1 VCAPALLGRE
11 ATIPPVEHF
20 EVFLIV
26 LFVSVAVLNSIA
38 RWLAVPYPIPLV
50 LGGLVLGFLP
60 GIPDIELEPDLVL
73 LIFLPPLLYAAAF
86 FSDLRALRD
95 DLRPISVTSIG
106 LVLVTIVVVAVVGH
120 EAIGLSWPLAFALGA
135 IVSPTDPVAATAI
148 MRNLGAPRR
157 LVNLIEGESLVN
169 DATALVAYRVA
180 VAAAV
185 GGSFSAVDAGLEFL
199 GAAAGGIAIGLVVGF
214 VVGEIRRRLDDAPTE
229 ITISLL
235 TAYAAFIPAE
245 ELGLSGVLAAV
256 ATGIYL
262 GWRAP
267 ELIAPETRLQATAV
281 WDILVFLLNA
291 TLFILIGLQL
301 PLIVERLDAYS
312 AGEVAGYSA
321 LVCAT
326 VIATRFAFTFTM
338 PYVIRALDRR
348 PAQRERRVGAR
359 PRIVVA
365 WSGMRGAVSLAAALA
380 LPLQTDAGA
389 PLPERDLILFI
400 TFALILVTVVG
411 QGLTLPPLIRRLG
424 VREDGAEEEAEEM
437 RARWVAARAALDRLD
452 ELAVEEWTRDDTIER
467 VRGMYEFRWR
477 RVKVRA
483 GKIEDEDGI
492 EERSLAYQ
500 RLMHELY
507 AVQRR
512 AVVQL
517 RNGGEIS
524 NDVMHRIE
532 RELDLEESRLEV

>member
-1 VCAPALLGRE
+1 
-11 ATIPPVEHF
+11 VEDF
-20 EVFLIV
+20 EIV
-26 LFVSVAVLNSIA
+26 LVALFVSVAGLNALA
-38 RWLAVPYPIPLV
+38 RWLSVPYPIPLV
-50 LGGLVLGFLP
+50 LGGLVLGLLP
-60 GIPDIELEPDLVL
+60 GMPEIELEPDLVL
-73 LIFLPPLLYAAAF
+73 VIFLPPLLYAAAF
-86 FSDLRALRD
+86 FSDLRALRS
-95 DLRPISVTSIG
+95 DLRAISLASVG
-106 LVLVTIVVVAVVGH
+106 LVLVTIGAVAVIGH

-148 MRNLGAPRR
+148 MRQLGAPRR
-157 LVNLIEGESLVN
+157 LVNVIEGESLVN

-180 VAAAV
+180 VTAAV
-185 GGSFSAVDAGLEFL
+185 GGSFSALDAGLEFV
-199 GAAAGGIAIGLVVGF
+199 GAAGGGIAIGLVVGF
-214 VVGEIRRRLDDAPTE
+214 VVAEIRDRLDDAPTE

-235 TAYAAFIPAE
+235 TAYAAFIPAD

-256 ATGIYL
+256 TAGVYL

-267 ELIAPETRLQATAV
+267 ELITPQTRLQSTAV
-281 WDILVFLLNA
+281 WEILVFLLNA

-301 PLIVERLDAYS
+301 PVITEGLGAYTT
-312 AGEVAGYSA
+312 GELVGYSA
-321 LVCAT
+321 LVCAI
-326 VIATRFAFTFTM
+326 VIASRFAFMFTM

-348 PAQRERRVGAR
+348 PQQRERRVGPRA
-359 PRIVVA
+359 RIVSA
-365 WSGMRGAVSLAAALA
+365 WAGMRGAVSLAAALA
-380 LPLQTDAGA
+380 LPLETDAGA
-389 PLPERDLILFI
+389 PLPGRDLILFI

-411 QGLTLPPLIRRLG
+411 QGLSLPYLIRRLG

-437 RARWVAARAALDRLD
+437 RARWVASRAALERLD
-452 ELAVEEWTRDDTIER
+452 ELAIEEWTLDDTIER
-467 VRGMYEFRWR
+467 LRRLYEFRQR

-492 EERSLAYQ
+492 EARSLAYQ

-507 AVQRR
+507 TVQRR
-512 AVVQL
+512 AVVEL

>member
-1 VCAPALLGRE
+1 
-11 ATIPPVEHF
+11 VEHF
-20 EVFLIV
+20 EIFLAA
-26 LFVSVAVLNSIA
+26 LFVSVAGLNAIA
-38 RWLAVPYPIPLV
+38 RWLSVPYPIPLV
-50 LGGLVLGFLP
+50 LGGLVLGLIP

-73 LIFLPPLLYAAAF
+73 VIFLPPLLYAAAF
-86 FSDLRALRD
+86 FSDLRALRS
-95 DLRPISVTSIG
+95 DLRAISIAAIG
-106 LVLVTIVVVAVVGH
+106 LVLLTMGTVAIVAH
-120 EAIGLSWPLAFALGA
+120 EVIGMSWALAFALGA

-148 MRNLGAPRR
+148 MRHLRAPRR
-157 LVNLIEGESLVN
+157 LVNFIEGESLVN

-185 GGSFSAVDAGLEFL
+185 GGTFSAMDAGLEFL
-199 GAAAGGIAIGLVVGF
+199 GAAAGGIAIGLVVAL

-235 TAYAAFIPAE
+235 TPYAAFVPAD

-256 ATGIYL
+256 TAGIYL

-267 ELIAPETRLQATAV
+267 ELITPQTRLQATAV
-281 WDILVFLLNA
+281 WEILTFLLNA

-301 PLIVERLDAYS
+301 PVIADGLDAYTM
-312 AGEVAGYSA
+312 GELVGYAA

-326 VIATRFAFTFTM
+326 VIGTRFAFAFTI

-348 PAQRERRVGAR
+348 PSQRARRLGAR
-359 PRIVVA
+359 PRIVSSWA
-365 WSGMRGAVSLAAALA
+365 GMRGAVSLAAALA

-389 PLPERDLILFI
+389 PLPDRDLILFI

-411 QGLTLPPLIRRLG
+411 QGLTLPYLIRALG
-424 VREDGAEEEAEEM
+424 VQEDGAEEEAEEM
-437 RARWVAARAALDRLD
+437 RARYVASRAALERLD
-452 ELAVEEWTRDDTIER
+452 ELAVEDWTLDDTIER
-467 VRGMYEFRWR
+467 VRGLYEFRRR
-477 RVKVRA
+477 RVKVQT
-483 GKIEDEDGI
+483 GKIEDEEGI
-492 EERSLAYQ
+492 QDRSLAYQ

-507 AVQRR
+507 DVQRR